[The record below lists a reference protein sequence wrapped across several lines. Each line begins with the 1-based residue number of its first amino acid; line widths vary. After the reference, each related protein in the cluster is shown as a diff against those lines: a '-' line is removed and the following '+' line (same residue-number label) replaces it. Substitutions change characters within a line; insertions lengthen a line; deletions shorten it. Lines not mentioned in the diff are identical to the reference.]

1 MNQWVG
7 VLGAEETL
15 ELGGVTPEH
24 LRNFFGIEAGEA
36 SGQVFTAFGIDPDR
50 IAGGKIAMY
59 FERAGASSEARPPRI
74 AWPAPASTTIVP
86 RGSAAKRSTDG
97 VRSRGP

>member
-59 FERAGASSEARPPRI
+59 FERAGRQQRGTPAANRLAGTRIDPNRAARVGG
-74 AWPAPASTTIVP
+74 AAAPQTA
-86 RGSAAKRSTDG
+86 
-97 VRSRGP
+97 

>member
-15 ELGGVTPEH
+15 ELGGVTPSIC
-24 LRNFFGIEAGEA
+24 GISSESKPARPRA
-36 SGQVFTAFGIDPDR
+36 RCSPLSGIDPDR

-59 FERAGASSEARPPRI
+59 FERAGRQQRGHARRESPG
-74 AWPAPASTTIVP
+74 PAPASTTIVP
-86 RGSAAKRSTDG
+86 RGSAAKPIHR
-97 VRSRGP
+97 RP